1 MTRSDGGWPETV
13 QPGGMGIRTGGER
26 EVRCL
31 GIDLGGRRTGIAMS
45 DPEGMLAT
53 PLTVVTSND
62 ENALISEILSLV
74 EQHKAECI
82 VIGLPRRL
90 DGELGEQAGRV
101 TAFTDKLIS
110 VARQANSEPLDVQ
123 LWDER
128 LSTRAAERLKTENDR
143 RGGKPHS
150 MTGRRA
156 RSRKFSA
163 KAGID
168 AIAAALIL
176 QGFLD
181 SRSA

>member
-1 MTRSDGGWPETV
+1 M
-13 QPGGMGIRTGGER
+13 
-26 EVRCL
+26 RCL

-45 DPEGMLAT
+45 DPEGILAT

-62 ENALISEILSLV
+62 ENALISEILRLV

-82 VIGLPRRL
+82 VVGLPRRL
-90 DGELGEQAGRV
+90 DGELGEQADKV
-101 TAFTDKLIS
+101 TAFADKLIS
-110 VARQANSEPLDVQ
+110 AARQASSGPLDVQ

-128 LSTRAAERLKTENDR
+128 LSTRAAERLKAENDR
-143 RGGKPHS
+143 KGSRIHS
-150 MTGRRA
+150 MTGRRT

-181 SRSA
+181 SRSAE